1 MNKQDASSNDLSL
14 KKKYKL
20 ISSRQKRFL
29 SPDAYKIL
37 TTKEAS
43 KITANLKRID
53 KKVVLMSGIFDLM
66 HVGHLAVF
74 SEARRYG
81 DVLAVTTPTDKQI
94 QLHKDPDRPIATL
107 TDRLNMLGH
116 VESIDFVF
124 PQNSWS
130 IIKVLREIK
139 PTVYTYIPW
148 SNKNHMLAFIQQ
160 ARRFGIRIQCLNMS
174 TFSISS
180 SKLLALIDKL
190 K

>member
-1 MNKQDASSNDLSL
+1 MSRKERLGL
-14 KKKYKL
+14 ERKYKL
-20 ISSRQKRFL
+20 ISSRQRRPLFP
-29 SPDAYKIL
+29 SAYKII
-37 TTKEAS
+37 TIKEAS
-43 KITANLKRID
+43 IITRDLKDKGKI
-53 KKVVLMSGIFDLM
+53 VVLMSGIFDLM
-66 HVGHLAVF
+66 HAGHLAVF

-116 VESIDFVF
+116 IESIDFVF
-124 PQNSWS
+124 PQSSWS
-130 IIKVLREIK
+130 IIRVLRQIK
-139 PTVYTYIPW
+139 PTVYAYVPW

-160 ARRFGIRIQCLNMS
+160 ARRFGIRIQCLNIS
-174 TFSISS
+174 TFNISS